1 MIPKGKGDD
10 LDDGTR
16 GAAPP
21 RPETAADEVPSRNLP
36 PVTYQ
41 DLPEPLPLRKVLGPG
56 VVSIGIGVSSGELII
71 WPFITSQIGLV
82 FLWAAVIGVL
92 VSF

>member
-1 MIPKGKGDD
+1 MDERA
-10 LDDGTR
+10 R
-16 GAAPP
+16 GAA
-21 RPETAADEVPSRNLP
+21 EAAPAEVGTVAGELPSHNLP
-36 PVTYQ
+36 PATYQ

-92 VSF
+92 MPFLFY